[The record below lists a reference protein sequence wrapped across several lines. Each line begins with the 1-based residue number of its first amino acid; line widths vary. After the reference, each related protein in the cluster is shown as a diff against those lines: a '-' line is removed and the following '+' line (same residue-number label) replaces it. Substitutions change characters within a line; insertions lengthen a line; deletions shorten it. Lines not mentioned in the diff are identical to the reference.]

1 MPKVI
6 FDGHTA
12 QTRVIEPTAD
22 DLFAFRDAAKAFA
35 LDCVK
40 HQAWDGP
47 YYTAPQRAFIDL
59 CEKFSVDYTF
69 KKDRVA
75 FATALIEFI

>member
-1 MPKVI
+1 MPQVI

-22 DLFAFRDAAKAFA
+22 DLLEFKRAIAELA
-35 LDCVK
+35 LEAIK
-40 HQAWDGP
+40 HYTWEGP
-47 YYTAPQRAFIDL
+47 FYPSAQRAFIDL

-75 FATALIEFI
+75 FATALLDFV